1 MISQTNNNAKIALRD
16 KYEHK
21 ISNLSERGGGERMR
35 ESESERVRTKDTER
49 RESGGERGG
58 ERGQG
63 RGRAERERFEAC
75 QK

>member
-1 MISQTNNNAKIALRD
+1 
-16 KYEHK
+16 
-21 ISNLSERGGGERMR
+21 MR